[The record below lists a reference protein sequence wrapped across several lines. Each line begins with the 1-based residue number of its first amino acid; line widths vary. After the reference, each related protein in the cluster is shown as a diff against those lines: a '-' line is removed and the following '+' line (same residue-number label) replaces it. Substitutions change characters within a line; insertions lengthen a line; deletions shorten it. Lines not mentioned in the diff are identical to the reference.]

1 VDSKTQSGL
10 KFSLTMSVVG
20 TEILESE
27 TSSWAE
33 VNDMNQVETAEDLR
47 IAAVPHEAG
56 VHTVQSVRAQS
67 VQANP
72 VNEDLN
78 LERKSLW

>member
-1 VDSKTQSGL
+1 VEPSTQSGL
-10 KFSLTMSVVG
+10 KFSVTMSDVG

-56 VHTVQSVRAQS
+56 VHRAQS
-67 VQANP
+67 VQATEA
-72 VNEDLN
+72 NENAN